1 MKGLIRPITFK
12 VKEKVTTLALLVFTN
27 LSLLWW
33 MEVKVSI
40 VHCTCWL
47 SYSISFVISRRMAI
61 SWENVVFLVSKQ
73 SLGKS
78 RATTMETIY
87 YEYLLYIKSYQD
99 ANCQL

>member
-1 MKGLIRPITFK
+1 
-12 VKEKVTTLALLVFTN
+12 
-27 LSLLWW
+27 

-73 SLGKS
+73 SLGES

-99 ANCQL
+99 ANGKL